1 MQGEF
6 LLLSV
11 KEKVLR
17 IFAFLR
23 VEDKRN
29 QTPHFL
35 CAEHVAFFKGKSEY
49 KWANTEKKLHIFPP
63 KTQSSAAALNLVW

>member
-11 KEKVLR
+11 KEEVLR
-17 IFAFLR
+17 TFAFLR
-23 VEDKRN
+23 VEDERN

-35 CAEHVAFFKGKSEY
+35 RAEHVAFFRGKFEY
-49 KWANTEKKLHIFPP
+49 KWVRNHLR
-63 KTQSSAAALNLVW
+63 